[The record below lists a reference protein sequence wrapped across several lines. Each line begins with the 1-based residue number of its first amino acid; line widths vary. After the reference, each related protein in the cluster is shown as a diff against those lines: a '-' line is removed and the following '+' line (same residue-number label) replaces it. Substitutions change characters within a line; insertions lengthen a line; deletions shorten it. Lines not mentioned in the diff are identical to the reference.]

1 MGFID
6 MCSTP
11 KPKRKV
17 KAKTTN
23 DSVGI
28 LSAMS
33 SEKRKCFA
41 KRANLASERRVEIEK
56 LKQENLK
63 CVNDLKTNHIKKNNK
78 AKTNTTQSWLYWLFN
93 TSISDIMRSLVRSLV
108 R

>member
-1 MGFID
+1 

-23 DSVGI
+23 ISVGI

-33 SEKRKCFA
+33 SEKRKEFA
-41 KRANLASERRVEIEK
+41 LHANLACEQRIEIEQLKQEK
-56 LKQENLK
+56 LK
-63 CVNDLKTNHIKKNNK
+63 CVKDFKTSYIQNNKKTN
-78 AKTNTTQSWLYWLFN
+78 TNTTQSWLYWLFN
-93 TSISDIMRSLVRSLV
+93 TSISDLMRSLVR
-108 R
+108 